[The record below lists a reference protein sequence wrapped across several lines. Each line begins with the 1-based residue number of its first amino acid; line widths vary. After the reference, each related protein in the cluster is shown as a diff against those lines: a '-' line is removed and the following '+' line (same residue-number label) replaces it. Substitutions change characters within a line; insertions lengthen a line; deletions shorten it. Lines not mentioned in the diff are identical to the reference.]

1 MKLDEK
7 NKSAHTWSSKWTF
20 KTWTITNSVLR
31 TYWQIFL
38 YIPHA
43 QCAISRCRSKLI
55 ARQEFYIW
63 NSFFMPTKHVQR
75 LADISQVIIVNV
87 MICRTHL
94 HNSQVLEVIFGFNP
108 ARLPNLIYE
117 FYWFEFQSNVSQEG
131 IIKNHCSFN
140 SYLNKRKRIKGEILA
155 STIWRN
161 LYLDKKM

>member
-1 MKLDEK
+1 MKLDGK
-7 NKSAHTWSSKWTF
+7 KSKSEHTWSPKWTF
-20 KTWTITNSVLR
+20 KTWTITTSVLR

-63 NSFFMPTKHVQR
+63 NSFFMPTKQVQW

-94 HNSQVLEVIFGFNP
+94 QNSQVLEVIFGFNP
-108 ARLPNLIYE
+108 ARLPKLILIL
-117 FYWFEFQSNVSQEG
+117 VS
-131 IIKNHCSFN
+131 IKCESGRHCKKTDVLSPVIE
-140 SYLNKRKRIKGEILA
+140 IKGKE
-155 STIWRN
+155 
-161 LYLDKKM
+161 

>member
-7 NKSAHTWSSKWTF
+7 KSKSEHTWSPKWTF

-31 TYWQIFL
+31 TYWQIFP

-63 NSFFMPTKHVQR
+63 NSFFMPTKHVQW

-94 HNSQVLEVIFGFNP
+94 QNSQVLEVIFGFNP
-108 ARLPNLIYE
+108 ARLPKLILILISIKCE
-117 FYWFEFQSNVSQEG
+117 SGRHCKKANVLSPVIE
-131 IIKNHCSFN
+131 
-140 SYLNKRKRIKGEILA
+140 IKGKE
-155 STIWRN
+155 
-161 LYLDKKM
+161 